1 MDIKATLAQMGTK
14 LEALPPL
21 QKNLLLVV
29 TPILIIALFG
39 YFLVMP
45 ALDEKKTL
53 EEEISKQMG
62 DIAMLQKQAAS
73 LPALR
78 AGNKRLVDKLAELQ
92 MQLPEENEV
101 SGLLKRVSELGTKS
115 GLQVASWKPGARSVH
130 SSNEVYIIPVDVE
143 MRGSY
148 HQFGQFFSNVTA
160 LNRIVNISNITM
172 RPGDQKQF
180 PRGTT
185 GLNVSFNA
193 ITYSL
198 IPEKEKK
205 ELQSKAKKK

>member
-29 TPILIIALFG
+29 PPILIIALFG

-62 DIAMLQKQAAS
+62 DIAVLQKQAAS

-130 SSNEVYIIPVDVE
+130 PSNEVYVIPVDVE

-172 RPGDQKQF
+172 RPGDQKLF

-205 ELQSKAKKK
+205 ELENKAKKK

>member
-29 TPILIIALFG
+29 PPILIIALFG

-62 DIAMLQKQAAS
+62 DIAVLQKQAAS

-130 SSNEVYIIPVDVE
+130 PSNEVYVIPVDVE

-148 HQFGQFFSNVTA
+148 HQFGQFFSNV
-160 LNRIVNISNITM
+160 
-172 RPGDQKQF
+172 
-180 PRGTT
+180 
-185 GLNVSFNA
+185 
-193 ITYSL
+193 
-198 IPEKEKK
+198 
-205 ELQSKAKKK
+205 

>member
-1 MDIKATLAQMGTK
+1 MGTK